1 MEKVTTYHNARQFKS
16 CIVCQF
22 IVILLRLRLTA
33 AAEFITTLIKTQ
45 DLFTEVIFKILES
58 IGLEINFMNITT
70 LILLKFI
77 LSNPCSLVL
86 VNMIIF
92 KNKMMKFR
100 IITILIIT
108 RRLVPFSTIKTIY
121 IMS

>member
-1 MEKVTTYHNARQFKS
+1 MEKVTTYHNARKFKS

-45 DLFTEVIFKILES
+45 DLFTEVILKILES
-58 IGLEINFMNITT
+58 IRLEINFMNITT

-77 LSNPCSLVL
+77 LSNPCSIVL

-92 KNKMMKFR
+92 KNKMMNYENHTYEKNYTYNYEKIRTFYHND
-100 IITILIIT
+100 IQ
-108 RRLVPFSTIKTIY
+108 
-121 IMS
+121 

>member
-1 MEKVTTYHNARQFKS
+1 MEKVTTYHNARKFKS

-33 AAEFITTLIKTQ
+33 AAEFITALIKTQ
-45 DLFTEVIFKILES
+45 DLFTEVILKILES
-58 IGLEINFMNITT
+58 IRLEINFMNITT

-77 LSNPCSLVL
+77 LSNSCSIVL

-108 RRLVPFSTIKTIY
+108 RRLVPFTTIKTIH

>member
-1 MEKVTTYHNARQFKS
+1 MEKVTTYHNARKFKS

-45 DLFTEVIFKILES
+45 DLFTEVILKILES
-58 IGLEINFMNITT
+58 IRLEINFMNITT

-77 LSNPCSLVL
+77 LSNSCSIVL

-108 RRLVPFSTIKTIY
+108 RRLVPFTTIKTIH

>member
-1 MEKVTTYHNARQFKS
+1 MEKVTTCHNARKFKS

-45 DLFTEVIFKILES
+45 DLFTEVILKILES
-58 IGLEINFMNITT
+58 IRLEINFMNITT

-77 LSNPCSLVL
+77 LSNSCSIVL

-108 RRLVPFSTIKTIY
+108 RRLVPFTTIKTIH

>member
-1 MEKVTTYHNARQFKS
+1 MEKVTTYHNARKFKS

-22 IVILLRLRLTA
+22 IVILLMLRLTA

-45 DLFTEVIFKILES
+45 DLFTEVILKILES
-58 IGLEINFMNITT
+58 IRLEINFMNITT

-108 RRLVPFSTIKTIY
+108 RRLVPFTTIKTIY